1 MIGQDHGVHLDGVDV
16 VAVVAQHA
24 GHLDLA
30 NFSQLFEGEAAGP
43 SAVFVPEPISATE
56 QVELF
61 AQNTGEGRTHHGAGQ
76 GLLGDAGGP
85 QVDVVGRFVVF
96 HVSMDRF
103 VTHYAKELF
112 ESVDAFEAA
121 EFPP

>member
-30 NFSQLFEGEAAGP
+30 NFGQLFEGEAAGP

-61 AQNTGEGRTHHGAGQ
+61 AQNAGEGGTDHGARQ
-76 GLLGDAGGP
+76 GLLGDAGRP
-85 QVDVVGRFVVF
+85 QVDIVGRFVILD
-96 HVSMDRF
+96 VSVDRF
-103 VTHYAKELF
+103 VTHYTKELF
-112 ESVDAFEAA
+112 ESVNAFEAA